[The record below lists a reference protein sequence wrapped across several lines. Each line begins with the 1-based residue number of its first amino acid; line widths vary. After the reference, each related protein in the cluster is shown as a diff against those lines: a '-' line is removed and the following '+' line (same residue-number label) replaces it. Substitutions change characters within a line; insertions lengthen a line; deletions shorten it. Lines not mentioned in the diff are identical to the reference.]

1 MDESGAAPKTLE
13 GHLLTLKTLANFAV
27 EKDMIS
33 DNPIARVRYRAKANP
48 RTKIRAYTNAEARS
62 VLAAAR
68 LQQRDYM
75 RWLPWLAC
83 FTGAR
88 LDEIAAADVR
98 DVERVGRYWVL
109 TIRLDHRAEDASI
122 KTESSRRRVP
132 LHEQLLAER
141 FLTYVRG
148 LPKDGPLFPTL
159 KADKFGSKGGT
170 ATKKIGPF
178 VRALAATMPSL
189 ADRRLSPNHSWR
201 HRLIEECRRI
211 PIREDIEHALIG
223 HAQEG
228 TAPDYG
234 EYAINTMLGPAIDKT
249 RSPFDIRSE
258 ACDEDISNSEA
269 VLVEA

>member
-1 MDESGAAPKTLE
+1 
-13 GHLLTLKTLANFAV
+13 
-27 EKDMIS
+27 
-33 DNPIARVRYRAKANP
+33 
-48 RTKIRAYTNAEARS
+48 
-62 VLAAAR
+62 
-68 LQQRDYM
+68 M

-98 DVERVGRYWVL
+98 DVELVGGYCVL
-109 TIRLDHRAEDASI
+109 NIRLDHRAEDASI
-122 KTESSRRRVP
+122 KTESSQRRVP
-132 LHEQLLAER
+132 LHARLLAEG

-178 VRALAATMPSL
+178 VRALAADTASL

-228 TAPDYG
+228 TAADYG

-249 RSPFDIRSE
+249 RSPFDVTPI
-258 ACDEDISNSEA
+258 AFDEETTKRNEPSAS
-269 VLVEA
+269 VLDERETGTDEWLAHS